1 MSKISE
7 LFKNCK
13 GEFSTTATTQMLS
26 VICLNAAV
34 ITALVLDRQVVAELA
49 FAVVALSG
57 WAGSSKGFIDYKNK
71 TISKGNDHEQDH

>member
-7 LFKNCK
+7 LFKNCR

-34 ITALVLDRQVVAELA
+34 FIALALDRAGAVELA

-71 TISKGNDHEQDH
+71 TISKGSDHEQDH